1 MRTERPIREV
11 KMEIDETLKAA
22 SKNAI
27 SKLCLN
33 DVTFSGLYFD
43 AKADEWHVHF
53 RRNSTTYFPVLIN
66 LDKVLFRTGSTDIDA
81 LTDEIVRKLQEI
93 QLAA

>member
-1 MRTERPIREV
+1 
-11 KMEIDETLKAA
+11 MEIDETLKAA
-22 SKNAI
+22 SKYAM
-27 SKLCLN
+27 SKLSLN

-43 AKADEWHVHF
+43 EKADEWRVHF
-53 RRNSTTYFPVLIN
+53 RRNNATYFPVIIN
-66 LDKVLFRTGSTDIDA
+66 LDEMLFRTGSTDIDA